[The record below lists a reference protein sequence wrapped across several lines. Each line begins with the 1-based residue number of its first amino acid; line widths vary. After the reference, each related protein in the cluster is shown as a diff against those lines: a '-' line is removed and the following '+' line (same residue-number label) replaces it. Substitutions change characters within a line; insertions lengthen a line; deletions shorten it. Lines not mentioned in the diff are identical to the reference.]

1 MFSISSGDFNAFI
14 LSFFLPLVR
23 VLSLI
28 TVAPVFS
35 SAALPRRVR
44 LLFGLAV
51 TLGLHPLLPP
61 PPAPLEPNSLVV
73 LLLLGQQI
81 VIGVAMGY
89 AMRIA
94 FAAISV
100 AGEFIGFQM
109 GLSFATF
116 YDPHSSAN
124 TAVVTEFINLFAL
137 LVFLSLNGHLT
148 IIATVAESFRL
159 IPVFSPFPHP
169 DSWFNLVR
177 FSALMFSGGLLLALP
192 VVVALS
198 ITNIALA
205 VLSRAAPQLNLIAV
219 GFPITLAMGMV
230 LISLSLPS
238 MVAPLSQLI
247 DQSINASLLI
257 FKP

>member
-1 MFSISSGDFNAFI
+1 MFTISSAELNAFI

-23 VLSLI
+23 VLALVF
-28 TVAPVFS
+28 VAPVFS
-35 SAALPRRVR
+35 SAALPRRIR
-44 LLFGLAV
+44 LIFGMAV
-51 TLGLHPLLPP
+51 ALGLHPLLPP

-73 LLLLGQQI
+73 LMLVGQQI
-81 VIGVAMGY
+81 LIGVALGF

-94 FAAISV
+94 FAAIAV

-148 IIATVAESFRL
+148 MIATLAESFIR

-169 DSWFNLVR
+169 DSWLSLVR
-177 FSALMFSGGLLLALP
+177 FAGLMFSGGLLLALP

-230 LISLSLPS
+230 LLGLSLPS
-238 MVAPLSQLI
+238 MVAPLMQLI
-247 DQSINASLLI
+247 DQSISASLLL

>member
-1 MFSISSGDFNAFI
+1 MFTITSGELNAFI
-14 LSFFLPLVR
+14 LSFFLPLAR
-23 VLSLI
+23 VLSFI

-51 TLGLHPLLPP
+51 TLGLQPLLPP
-61 PPAPLEPNSLVV
+61 PPAPLDPNSLVV
-73 LLLLGQQI
+73 LLVLGQQI
-81 VIGVAMGY
+81 VIGVAMGF

-94 FAAISV
+94 FAAIAV

-116 YDPHSSAN
+116 YDPHSAAN
-124 TAVVTEFINLFAL
+124 TAVVTEFINLFAM
-137 LVFLSLNGHLT
+137 LVFLSLDGHLT
-148 IIATVAESFRL
+148 MITTLAESFHL
-159 IPVFSPFPHP
+159 LPVFSPFPHP
-169 DSWFNLVR
+169 DSWLNLAR
-177 FSALMFSGGLLLALP
+177 FAALMFSGGLLLALP

-219 GFPITLAMGMV
+219 GFPITLAMGLV
-230 LISLSLPS
+230 LLSLSLPS
-238 MVAPLSQLI
+238 LVAPLELLL
-247 DQSINASLLI
+247 DQSVSAALQI